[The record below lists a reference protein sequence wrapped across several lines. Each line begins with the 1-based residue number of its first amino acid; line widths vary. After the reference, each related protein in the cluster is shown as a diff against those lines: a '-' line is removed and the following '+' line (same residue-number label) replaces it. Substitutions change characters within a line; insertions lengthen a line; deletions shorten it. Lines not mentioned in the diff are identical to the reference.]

1 MTAVK
6 YPKDREKLDDFY
18 KEWHE
23 ANKNDLAD
31 TWQRPEVY
39 DFASKY
45 AIKTLAELERVREAA
60 RAILDNWESGKM
72 ATTEP
77 ELMNNLKKALTP
89 KSE

>member
-45 AIKTLAELERVREAA
+45 ASHVLQEYKKELVEEVISALEENRMDVAA
-60 RAILDNWESGKM
+60 LVVKQYFKN
-72 ATTEP
+72 
-77 ELMNNLKKALTP
+77 
-89 KSE
+89 

>member
-18 KEWHE
+18 KDWYEV
-23 ANKNDLAD
+23 NKNDLAD

-45 AIKTLAELERVREAA
+45 ASHVLQEYKKGLAEKIKTQPVVYAVDLIPHLT
-60 RAILDNWESGKM
+60 K
-72 ATTEP
+72 
-77 ELMNNLKKALTP
+77 LK
-89 KSE
+89 EDE